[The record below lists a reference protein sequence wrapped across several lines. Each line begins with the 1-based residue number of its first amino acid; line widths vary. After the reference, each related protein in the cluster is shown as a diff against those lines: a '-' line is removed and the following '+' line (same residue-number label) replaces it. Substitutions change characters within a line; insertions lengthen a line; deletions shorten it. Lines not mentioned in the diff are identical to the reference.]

1 MGLNKFGCFITAM
14 VFMYAMLIS
23 QAFSA
28 RVRLMD
34 REGFPK
40 VPVSDNVVAS
50 HQNVQVSALAGGYK
64 SPDSDKNVVKTHLRL
79 PGKPGPE
86 YRPLVLNLLP
96 KGTLPP
102 SGPSKRKNSF
112 S

>member
-1 MGLNKFGCFITAM
+1 MGLNKFGCFIAAM
-14 VFMYAMLIS
+14 IFMYAMLIS

-34 REGFPK
+34 TEGF
-40 VPVSDNVVAS
+40 NVVAS
-50 HQNVQVSALAGGYK
+50 HQNVQ
-64 SPDSDKNVVKTHLRL
+64 NIVKTHLRL
-79 PGKPGPE
+79 PEKPGPE

-102 SGPSKRKNSF
+102 SGPSKRKNTF

>member
-1 MGLNKFGCFITAM
+1 MGLNKFGCFIAAM
-14 VFMYAMLIS
+14 IFMYAMLIS

-34 REGFPK
+34 TEGF
-40 VPVSDNVVAS
+40 NVVAS

-64 SPDSDKNVVKTHLRL
+64 SPDSEKNVVKTHLRL

-102 SGPSKRKNSF
+102 SGPSKRKNTF

>member
-1 MGLNKFGCFITAM
+1 
-14 VFMYAMLIS
+14 MYAMLIP

-34 REGFPK
+34 TEGFPK
-40 VPVSDNVVAS
+40 VPVSDNVVVS
-50 HQNVQVSALAGGYK
+50 HQNVPVSALTGGYQ
-64 SPDSDKNVVKTHLRL
+64 SPNSDKNARKTHLRL
-79 PGKPGPE
+79 PGKQGPE